1 MSENIAQ
8 SSNDFLVSLEDIKP
22 TVNEN
27 LGFRNPLMDFPGG
40 TVDKTLPAK
49 AGHMD
54 LIPGP

>member
-1 MSENIAQ
+1 MI
-8 SSNDFLVSLEDIKP
+8 IKP

-49 AGHMD
+49 AGDMD